1 VSLATTAKRAD
12 MPGALA
18 AFRRVLRVVGL
29 IERYLAAATFLAV
42 VALNC
47 GEVAMRYLFRA
58 SLWWSQEVSLL
69 MMLVAYFFGASYVF
83 KTRQYVVV
91 DLLVK
96 RFRPRL
102 QIRVYVFAQ
111 ILIGLVSAVILV
123 EAIGLAPSQFYFH
136 TFILGIPKFYS
147 TVPLLLA
154 ALSLLATALYY
165 GIAVPWAARGGRD
178 GLSEAEADVLVI
190 EGIVPE

>member
-1 VSLATTAKRAD
+1 
-12 MPGALA
+12 MPGWLA
-18 AFRRVLRVVGL
+18 AFRSTLRAIGL
-29 IERYLAAATFLAV
+29 MERYLAAATFLAV

-47 GEVAMRYLFRA
+47 GEVAMRYLFKA

-83 KTRQYVVV
+83 KSRQYVVV

-102 QIRVYVFAQ
+102 QVRLYVLTQ
-111 ILIGLVSAVILV
+111 MLIGLVCGVILV
-123 EAIGLAPSQFYFH
+123 ESIKLAPGQFHFH

-165 GIAVPWAARGGRD
+165 GIAVPWAARSRD
-178 GLSEAEADVLVI
+178 RDAPLSEVEGEVLII

>member
-1 VSLATTAKRAD
+1 VTPAAAR
-12 MPGALA
+12 MPAWLA
-18 AFRRVLRVVGL
+18 AFRRILRAIGL
-29 IERYLAAATFLAV
+29 VERYLAAATFLAV

-47 GEVAMRYLFRA
+47 AEVAMRYLFRA

-69 MMLVAYFFGASYVF
+69 MMLVAYFLGASYVF

-102 QIRVYVFAQ
+102 QVRLYVLAQ
-111 ILIGLVSAVILV
+111 ILIGMVSAVILV
-123 EAIGLAPSQFYFH
+123 QAIGLAPSQLLFN

-154 ALSLLATALYY
+154 ALSLMATALYY
-165 GIAVPWAARGGRD
+165 GIVVPWAAHNRSD
-178 GLSEAEADVLVI
+178 APLSELEADVLVI